1 MAYVSPEMKAKI
13 APAVKALCKL
23 YGVKGTLSV
32 RHHSTLTLTISQG
45 SIDFFESVN
54 SVGRKRNDDMFRE
67 QHDHMQVNTYWCH
80 DHFDGVAREFLVAA
94 VAALKGPDF
103 FDNSDIQT
111 DYFHCSHYIA
121 INIGKWDKPYVLTA

>member
-1 MAYVSPEMKAKI
+1 MAYVSQEMKAKI
-13 APAVKALCKL
+13 APVIKALCKR
-23 YGVKGTLSV
+23 YGVKGSLSV
-32 RHHSTLTLTISQG
+32 RHHSTLTLTISSG

-54 SVGRKRNDDMFRE
+54 RLGRKSNDDMFRE

-80 DHFDGVAREFLVAA
+80 AHFDGVAREFLVEA

-121 INIGKWDKPYVLTA
+121 INIGRWDKPYVLTA